1 MTHLV
6 AFYFLLTTISLAG
19 SPPDSGRN
27 AGRQADYTAYHRT
40 IADAHK
46 RIARQDYQAA
56 LALYRQVFDTHAF
69 VFARDYKVATQLAL
83 KTGQTQEAFTYLTK
97 AISAGWTL
105 RAIKKN
111 ALIRTLQGDPH
122 WRVIEAQYDSL
133 RSRYQ
138 LGGNQSVRSSVGKLF
153 RKDQRKALLALLVPG
168 AKARIRYAEKRFA
181 PHSERQVTQLIRLI
195 DTHGY
200 PGEQLIHNGYW
211 AAVILSHHNSIS
223 KRYALRDTLYPLVRP
238 KLLKAL
244 QSGQLSPYE
253 FAMIDDWY
261 TAVKSDSQETHFGY
275 LSQSLTRTAQKQV
288 DQAREAIGLDSIETI
303 RLLADLQQQ
312 TGFDVYLPANMTRKI
327 TITE

>member
-1 MTHLV
+1 MSHLV
-6 AFYFLLTTISLAG
+6 ALCLFLTTVSLAS
-19 SPPDSGRN
+19 SPPDSGQDAR
-27 AGRQADYTAYHRT
+27 RQADYAAYHR
-40 IADAHK
+40 IIIDAHK
-46 RIARQDYQAA
+46 RIANQDYQAA
-56 LALYRQVFDTHAF
+56 LALHRQVFDTYAF

-83 KTGQTQEAFTYLTK
+83 QTGQTQEAFTYLKK

-111 ALIRTLQGDPH
+111 VLIQPLQRDPR
-122 WRVIEAQYDSL
+122 WRLIEARYDSL
-133 RSRYQ
+133 RSRYRQ
-138 LGGNQSVRSSVGKLF
+138 GGNQPVRSSVGKMF
-153 RKDQRKALLALLVPG
+153 RKDQRKALLALFIPG
-168 AKARIRYAEKRFA
+168 DKARIRYAEKRFA
-181 PHSERQVTQLIRLI
+181 PQSAQQVTQLIQLI
-195 DTHGY
+195 DTYGY
-200 PGEQLIHNGYW
+200 PGERLIHNGYW

-275 LSQSLTRTAQKQV
+275 LSRSLTRTATNEV
-288 DQAREAIGLDSIETI
+288 NQAREAIGLDSIETI
-303 RLLADLQQQ
+303 SLLADLQQQ
-312 TGFDVYLPANMTRKI
+312 TGFDVYLPSGMTRKI